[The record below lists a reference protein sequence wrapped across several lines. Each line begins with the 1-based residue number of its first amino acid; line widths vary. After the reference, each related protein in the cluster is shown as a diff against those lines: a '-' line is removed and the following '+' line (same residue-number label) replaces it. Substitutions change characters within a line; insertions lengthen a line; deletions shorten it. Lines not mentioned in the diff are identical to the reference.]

1 MYRLLDDHEVAHAVQ
16 ALNQSQ
22 PDRWHTHDRALHAQW
37 VFGSFMDAMAF
48 MHQVA
53 QIAEAMNHHPEWA
66 NVYDR
71 VTVRLTTHD
80 QGGLTDHDLALARA
94 MNQISEAVWGAA
106 TKPATG

>member
-1 MYRLLDDHEVAHAVQ
+1 
-16 ALNQSQ
+16 
-22 PDRWHTHDRALHAQW
+22 
-37 VFGSFMDAMAF
+37 
-48 MHQVA
+48 VA

>member
-1 MYRLLDDHEVAHAVQ
+1 MYRLLDDHEVALAVE

-22 PDRWHTHDRALHAQW
+22 PDRWRSHDRALHAQW
-37 VFGSFMDAMAF
+37 VFGQFMAAMDF

-53 QIAEAMNHHPEWA
+53 QVAEAMNHHPEWA

-80 QGGLTDHDLALARA
+80 QGGLTDLDLALARA